1 MGAIENIN
9 KLLGVAGSN
18 PATLNSVNGISVED
32 KPINAAARSI
42 ISSAANIQISVYR
55 TYRGINSDLYSDFL
69 FFPWIGEIIGDHVVG
84 YRGEVGVGVQDHV
97 VMGGGQ
103 GVAFV

>member
-18 PATLNSVNGISVED
+18 PATLNSVNGISVDD

-42 ISSAANIQISVYR
+42 ISSAANVQTPTLGISKEDY
-55 TYRGINSDLYSDFL
+55 INEIERNNIVLKPLFQLQFL
-69 FFPWIGEIIGDHVVG
+69 LSQFLL
-84 YRGEVGVGVQDHV
+84 
-97 VMGGGQ
+97 
-103 GVAFV
+103 